1 MDNNP
6 ATRAPV
12 HLWIIGILAV
22 LWNAMGAFDYLAT
35 QLRLEFYMSN
45 FSAEQLDYFYGFP
58 VWMNAAW
65 ATAVWG
71 GLLAAVLLLA
81 RRRLAV
87 AIFAISLAGLIVS
100 SIYSFGLSD
109 GMEMMGTG
117 GAIFSLVILLISI
130 AVLLYA
136 MAMSRRG
143 VLR

>member
-6 ATRAPV
+6 AARAPV
-12 HLWIIGILAV
+12 HLWIVGILAV

-58 VWMNAAW
+58 AWMDAAW
-65 ATAVWG
+65 AIAVWG
-71 GLLAAVLLLA
+71 GLLAALLLLA
-81 RRRLAV
+81 RRRLALTM
-87 AIFAISLAGLIVS
+87 FAISLAGIIVS

-117 GAIFSLVILLISI
+117 GAIFSLVIVLISI
-130 AVLLYA
+130 ALLLYA

>member
-6 ATRAPV
+6 ATRTPV

-35 QLRLEFYMSN
+35 QLRLEFYMGH
-45 FSAEQLDYFYGFP
+45 FTAEQLDYFYGFP

-65 ATAVWG
+65 AIAVWG

-87 AIFAISLAGLIVS
+87 SVFAISLAGLIVS
-100 SIYSFGLSD
+100 SIYSFGLSN

-117 GAIFSLVILLISI
+117 GAVFSLVIVLISI
-130 AVLLYA
+130 ALLLYA